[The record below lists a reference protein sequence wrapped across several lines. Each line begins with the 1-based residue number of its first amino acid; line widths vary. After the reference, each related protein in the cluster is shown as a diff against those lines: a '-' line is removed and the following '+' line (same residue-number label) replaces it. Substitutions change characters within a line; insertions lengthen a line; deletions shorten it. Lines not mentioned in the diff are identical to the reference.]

1 MKAKEK
7 AKELMDKM
15 NNRPIKNDEWNT
27 ASDFA
32 KNNLKRKVLIA
43 VDEILN
49 EYPYQCPKYSYEMER
64 HLFWQEVRIEIEKM

>member
-7 AKELMDKM
+7 AEELILKYRYYLDIEL
-15 NNRPIKNDEWNT
+15 NNSGNIEL
-27 ASDFA
+27 A
-32 KNNLKRKVLIA
+32 KLYSLIA